1 MLVAA
6 SLEIAPS
13 KKKSKEERAR
23 VLAMRAL
30 IFSKTVYWMMGLA
43 TRIKAGMTPCQKD
56 LKPLSLIICW
66 AVSKVPR
73 GRELGALALRVAMRV
88 Y

>member
-1 MLVAA
+1 
-6 SLEIAPS
+6 
-13 KKKSKEERAR
+13 
-23 VLAMRAL
+23 
-30 IFSKTVYWMMGLA
+30 LA